1 MKSLFNLLKK
11 LLKFIRHCIIF
22 VLWTILFIYIVR
34 LLIYSL
40 FNFNILSSQSWNTLF
55 AYWNTGGVFKT
66 TPDILLLLSLLLL
79 PIFFIIGFIKI
90 KKINYLQKLISFFKF
105 FIKTPKE
112 NHERIVIKSTATPEQ
127 LIENIKSEIESIKP
141 EKNKESQFI
150 RSNILKKLNEEI
162 KK

>member
-11 LLKFIRHCIIF
+11 LLKFIRNCIVFIIWTTLF
-22 VLWTILFIYIVR
+22 VYIIKP
-34 LLIYSL
+34 LIYSL

-127 LIENIKSEIESIKP
+127 LIENIKSEIKSIKP